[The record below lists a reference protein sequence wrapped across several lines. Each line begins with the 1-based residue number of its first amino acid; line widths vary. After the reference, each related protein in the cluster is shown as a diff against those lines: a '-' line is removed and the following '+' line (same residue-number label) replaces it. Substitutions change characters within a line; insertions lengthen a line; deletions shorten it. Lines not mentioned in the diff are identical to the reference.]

1 MRFIRKD
8 MHEHSPELP
17 QTLSKPGRQRCY
29 QCNGHFGLI
38 RRRFGMKQFC
48 STRCVQVYK
57 INTER
62 TIHRIKVWM
71 DFLARKQ

>member
-1 MRFIRKD
+1 MRIMRKVTQ
-8 MHEHSPELP
+8 EPCPELP
-17 QTLSKPGRQRCY
+17 QTLSKPGMQRCY
-29 QCNGHFGLI
+29 QCNGRFGLI

-62 TIHRIKVWM
+62 TIHRIKAWM
-71 DFLARKQ
+71 DFLARK